1 MTGPDFY
8 ATRMG
13 HAFFERDVPELVK
26 QLALLNKNV
35 EALTE
40 AIANTR
46 VVTNGD
52 PGEADPEPQTD
63 P

>member
-1 MTGPDFY
+1 MNGPDFY

-13 HAFFERDVPELVK
+13 HAFFERDVPELVR

-46 VVTNGD
+46 VVTDGD
-52 PGEADPEPQTD
+52 PGEPDPEREKEP
-63 P
+63 